1 MRALPSGS
9 MWCGRED
16 RHSKGHTENGE
27 MVGKY
32 GVPQRH
38 KKEGLSSLGIREG
51 FLEEVILEL
60 RPER

>member
-1 MRALPSGS
+1 MRALPLGS
-9 MWCGRED
+9 MWCGRAD
-16 RHSKGHTENGE
+16 RYFNGHTENGE

-32 GVPQRH
+32 RVPQRH

-60 RPER
+60 RPKR